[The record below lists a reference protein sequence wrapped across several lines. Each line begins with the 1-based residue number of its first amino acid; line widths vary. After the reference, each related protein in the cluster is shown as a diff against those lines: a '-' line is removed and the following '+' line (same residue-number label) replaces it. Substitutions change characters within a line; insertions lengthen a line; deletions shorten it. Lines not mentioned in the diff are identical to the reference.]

1 MWNHSGQAAG
11 FAHIMGVN
19 VVHKVDSK
27 VTNPILFPQEI
38 RRIVA
43 TKSEAF
49 TIVRQS
55 NVWSHSEPLWLQ
67 NTSYRYFLDFVQGSN
82 VGLQFSSTPE
92 RYKMHIFVLDFENV
106 SPLFMR
112 LCHPLGS
119 NTVLLPSRTA
129 RQRGLVHTHY
139 QQEAGQPPI
148 DRFDTA
154 VRAIPFTNDVGVQ
167 VPGQALSCKQYPV
180 EKFNKIRLLD
190 LVKVAASK
198 LLSDPFNPHSIAK
211 PYMRNDR
218 PTVMEVKPVGHR
230 QMSEIPTTKAEW
242 FNDSSPPIDYPTA
255 SLAEE
260 ERSYE
265 LAYGFM
271 ENMIHKHV
279 STLLR
284 LINITCPS
292 IAAIT
297 LVVTHHVAKQARA
310 VAHLVVGYEDFG
322 HSDNVGIVGGIK
334 LLCDLGIPSES
345 WKLKW
350 VGEAGMFSPQTPG
363 EVLGFDVL
371 VHLHSALVRLLI
383 TVRAMIVVRRRAV
396 GDEPTGSPRGRQE
409 RQLSNFAHISTPFI
423 TLSLLLLIATKS

>member
-82 VGLQFSSTPE
+82 VGLQFSSTFTKGGE

-106 SPLFMR
+106 SPLIMR

-139 QQEAGQPPI
+139 QQDAGQPPI
-148 DRFDTA
+148 DRFYTA

-167 VPGQALSCKQYPV
+167 IPGQALSCKQYPV
-180 EKFNKIRLLD
+180 EKFNKVRLLD

-198 LLSDPFNPHSIAK
+198 LLSDPFNPYSIAK

-218 PTVMEVKPVGHR
+218 PTVMEIKPVGHR
-230 QMSEIPTTKAEW
+230 QMSEVPTTKAEW
-242 FNDSSPPIDYPTA
+242 FNDSSPPPLTTPRPASRKRNAPMSSPT
-255 SLAEE
+255 
-260 ERSYE
+260 
-265 LAYGFM
+265 
-271 ENMIHKHV
+271 V
-279 STLLR
+279 SWRT
-284 LINITCPS
+284 
-292 IAAIT
+292 
-297 LVVTHHVAKQARA
+297 
-310 VAHLVVGYEDFG
+310 
-322 HSDNVGIVGGIK
+322 
-334 LLCDLGIPSES
+334 
-345 WKLKW
+345 
-350 VGEAGMFSPQTPG
+350 
-363 EVLGFDVL
+363 
-371 VHLHSALVRLLI
+371 
-383 TVRAMIVVRRRAV
+383 
-396 GDEPTGSPRGRQE
+396 
-409 RQLSNFAHISTPFI
+409 
-423 TLSLLLLIATKS
+423 

>member
-82 VGLQFSSTPE
+82 VGLQFSSTFTKGGE

-106 SPLFMR
+106 SPLIMR

-167 VPGQALSCKQYPV
+167 IPGQALSCKQYPV

-218 PTVMEVKPVGHR
+218 PTVMEIKPVGHR
-230 QMSEIPTTKAEW
+230 QMSEVPTTKAEW
-242 FNDSSPPIDYPTA
+242 FNDSSPPPLTTPRPASRKRNAPMSSPT
-255 SLAEE
+255 
-260 ERSYE
+260 
-265 LAYGFM
+265 
-271 ENMIHKHV
+271 V
-279 STLLR
+279 SWRT
-284 LINITCPS
+284 
-292 IAAIT
+292 
-297 LVVTHHVAKQARA
+297 
-310 VAHLVVGYEDFG
+310 
-322 HSDNVGIVGGIK
+322 
-334 LLCDLGIPSES
+334 
-345 WKLKW
+345 
-350 VGEAGMFSPQTPG
+350 
-363 EVLGFDVL
+363 
-371 VHLHSALVRLLI
+371 
-383 TVRAMIVVRRRAV
+383 
-396 GDEPTGSPRGRQE
+396 
-409 RQLSNFAHISTPFI
+409 
-423 TLSLLLLIATKS
+423 